1 MIKRALFLIL
11 TATALTGMIS
21 CGGKTVSRVETD
33 TVTDLSGRWNDTD
46 SRPPVEGREL
56 DVEPG
61 TTLTEEG
68 EFGYAMFA
76 VLDGTARRLDGGRTG
91 RAGRGEGGLAEGPVH
106 PERMDRSTGEP
117 M

>member
-46 SRPPVEGREL
+46 SRLVAEEMVKDSLNRPWVDNFMKKRRTEPP
-56 DVEPG
+56 
-61 TTLTEEG
+61 
-68 EFGYAMFA
+68 
-76 VLDGTARRLDGGRTG
+76 
-91 RAGRGEGGLAEGPVH
+91 
-106 PERMDRSTGEP
+106 S
-117 M
+117 